1 MLRQLRNDLQR
12 FMIGR
17 YGNDALNSFIF
28 GVLLVIF
35 VVQFFYTNLILQWVY
50 AILIVITLYRSLS
63 KKRSQRSNENR
74 VFLKLTRP
82 IRTRFNILYLNLTDK
97 GHRYYICPQCNAKV
111 RIPSGHKRVAI
122 TCPHC
127 RHEFTKRS

>member
-1 MLRQLRNDLQR
+1 MLRQLKNDLRR

-17 YGNDALNSFIF
+17 YGNDALNNFIF
-28 GVLLVIF
+28 GILLIIF
-35 VVQFFYTNLILQWVY
+35 IVQLFYGNLILQWIY
-50 AILIVITLYRSLS
+50 AILVVIMLFRALS
-63 KKRSQRSNENR
+63 KRRAKRSNENR
-74 VFLKLTRP
+74 IFLKLTRP
-82 IRTRFNILYLNLTDK
+82 IRSKVKIIYLNLTDK

-111 RIPSGHKRVAI
+111 RIPSGHGKVAV

>member
-1 MLRQLRNDLQR
+1 MLNKFKYDLQR

-17 YGNDALNSFIF
+17 YGNDDLNQLIF
-28 GVLLVIF
+28 GILIVVFVIQLF
-35 VVQFFYTNLILQWVY
+35 SRSLILQWIY
-50 AILIVITLYRSLS
+50 AILVVIMLYRALS
-63 KKRSQRSNENR
+63 KKRSKRSSENR
-74 VFLKLTRP
+74 IFLKLTRP
-82 IRTRFNILYLNLTDK
+82 IRSRVRIIYLNLTDK

-111 RIPSGHKRVAI
+111 RIPSGHGRVSV